1 MVSKRITRISYSEK
15 DRSVCVVT
23 VGNIYIILTYLHM
36 FVITFTVEIVV
47 LQEFV
52 RTINYV
58 QSDHSKKREVP
69 IVDIISIFFVFI
81 A

>member
-1 MVSKRITRISYSEK
+1 
-15 DRSVCVVT
+15 
-23 VGNIYIILTYLHM
+23 M

-58 QSDHSKKREVP
+58 GSDHSKKREVP
-69 IVDIISIFFVFI
+69 IVDIISFFFVFI